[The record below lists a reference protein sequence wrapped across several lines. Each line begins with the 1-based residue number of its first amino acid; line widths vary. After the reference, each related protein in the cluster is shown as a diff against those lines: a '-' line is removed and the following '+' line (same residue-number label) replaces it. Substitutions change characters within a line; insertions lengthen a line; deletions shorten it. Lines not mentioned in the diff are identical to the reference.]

1 MALLFRLAVFS
12 FLVLLPI
19 TSAAQTAGDLYFGVR
34 GGAVIL
40 NDAELSDTTGTL
52 QALGAELEMKTGFGV
67 AGAIG
72 YDWRSPP
79 NYATD
84 FRAEFEVSYRYNDAD
99 SVTVP
104 GFGTIS
110 LDGGYLSTWA
120 GMGNI
125 YFDIHTPSSVYPYIG
140 AGVGL
145 ANVSDGDVDDTA
157 FAYQGMVGLAYRIRS
172 GTKLNLEYRYMA
184 VPDVELPIT
193 GTAVSLSAD
202 YQSHNVFVGI
212 AIDF

>member
-40 NDAELSDTTGTL
+40 NDAELTDTTGTL

-79 NYATD
+79 NYATE

-99 SVTVP
+99 SVTFTRPRRASNWPERLASKP
-104 GFGTIS
+104 GQ
-110 LDGGYLSTWA
+110 L
-120 GMGNI
+120 
-125 YFDIHTPSSVYPYIG
+125 
-140 AGVGL
+140 L
-145 ANVSDGDVDDTA
+145 APGI
-157 FAYQGMVGLAYRIRS
+157 M
-172 GTKLNLEYRYMA
+172 
-184 VPDVELPIT
+184 
-193 GTAVSLSAD
+193 SLSKE
-202 YQSHNVFVGI
+202 SI
-212 AIDF
+212 